1 MPDDDANNPEYDEA
15 LEEVLKT
22 LRADYLNELPDRLAE
37 MNGHVEKAM
46 SNKENPVE
54 WLKEAHTIAHRLAG
68 TAGSYG
74 FAGLS
79 RAAAELDQYL
89 KKLLKTDEDAG
100 PVANRLNWQTLAELV
115 EGMNKA
121 VPSQQTEL

>member
-1 MPDDDANNPEYDEA
+1 MPDEDANDIEYDEA

-37 MNGHVEKAM
+37 INGFVEKAK
-46 SNKENPVE
+46 SNKENPLE
-54 WLKEAHTIAHRLAG
+54 SLKEAHTIAHRLAG

-74 FAGLS
+74 FAELS

-89 KKLLKTDEDAG
+89 KKLLKTDEEAG
-100 PVANRLNWQTLAELV
+100 PVANRVNWQTLTELV

-121 VPSQQTEL
+121 VPSKQTEP